1 MQPILTASLLAL
13 ALAAPAYAQSSA
25 PAPAPGAA
33 TGDATVPPA
42 ATGQAPASNAGAA
55 GSAATTSGVSGATG
69 MASPARMEDLRD
81 GLHLR
86 NSVIGQSVYDDAN
99 ARIGE
104 IDELVLT
111 GGAADAPGGMVSAPS
126 GSSVA
131 PSAGSYQLYAIVG
144 VGGFLGIGERKVVT
158 PLSGLRRVD
167 GRFVMSGITKQ
178 SLSEWPEYRDIGVS
192 AAGSVGTGASVPP
205 GVATSGAPAAG
216 SNPHAGTT
224 SPAGAPPTPAPPAG
238 SSAKP

>member
-1 MQPILTASLLAL
+1 
-13 ALAAPAYAQSSA
+13 
-25 PAPAPGAA
+25 
-33 TGDATVPPA
+33 
-42 ATGQAPASNAGAA
+42 
-55 GSAATTSGVSGATG
+55 

-81 GLHLR
+81 GLHVR

-111 GGAADAPGGMVSAPS
+111 GGAANAPGGMVSAPS

-144 VGGFLGIGERKVVT
+144 VGGFLGIGERKVAT
-158 PLSGLRRVD
+158 PLSSLRRVD

-192 AAGSVGTGASVPP
+192 AAGRVGTGASVPP
-205 GVATSGAPAAG
+205 GVATSGAPAAA
-216 SNPHAGTT
+216 SNPHAGTI
-224 SPAGAPPTPAPPAG
+224 SPAGAPPSPAPPAG